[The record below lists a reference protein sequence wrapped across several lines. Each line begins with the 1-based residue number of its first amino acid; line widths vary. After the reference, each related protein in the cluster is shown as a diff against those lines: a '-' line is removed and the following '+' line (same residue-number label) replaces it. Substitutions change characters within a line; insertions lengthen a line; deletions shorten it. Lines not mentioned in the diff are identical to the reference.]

1 MKTKFGWGCS
11 VSRAQKPPSNHFRN
25 IRPRESWTEVW
36 ISKIIPSLL
45 SVLFYNNNNNSN
57 NNNNNNNND
66 DDDDDDDDD
75 NNRNLLLIT
84 KLTIKT
90 YLQLIFAEEEKIF
103 SQ

>member
-1 MKTKFGWGCS
+1 MKTRFGWRCS
-11 VSRAQKPPSNHFRN
+11 VSRAQKPPSSHFRN

-57 NNNNNNNND
+57 NNNNNNND
-66 DDDDDDDDD
+66 DDDDDDDD
-75 NNRNLLLIT
+75 NRNLLLIT